1 MEDTGLNSGFMI
13 LQYTSAALVSEN
25 KGMCFPSS
33 ADSIPTSLGQEDH
46 VSMGSIGGR
55 KALRVIDNLEKIL
68 AIEMLCAAQAF
79 DFRKP
84 LKSSEVLDD
93 VHGLIREK
101 IDFATEDRIFST
113 DIKKAVKLIRERE
126 LLSTTSFHFESYSEH
141 DELFESY

>member
-25 KGMCFPSS
+25 KGLCFPSS

-46 VSMGSIGGR
+46 VSMGSIGSR
-55 KALRVIDNLEKIL
+55 KALKVVDNLEKIL
-68 AIEMLCAAQAF
+68 AIELLCAAQAF

-93 VHGLIREK
+93 VHDMIREK
-101 IDFATEDRIFST
+101 IDFATEDRIFSY
-113 DIKKAVKLIRERE
+113 DIEEAIRLIKKRK
-126 LLSTTSFHFESYSEH
+126 LLSTVSFHCKEYSEY
-141 DELFESY
+141 DNLFESY